1 MQTTQVLQDEHRV
14 IERVLDCLEKL
25 ADRCRAEGQV
35 DAEIASD
42 AVTFFRGFADRC
54 HHGKEEALLFPL
66 MEQRGFSP
74 DSGPTAVMRREH
86 VQGRELVG
94 AMHDAIDGAASGD
107 AAGCDAFLRAAH
119 GFLDLLRQHI
129 RKEDQILFP
138 MAEQAL
144 TGTDKERLNED
155 FARADREEFGEAER
169 QRLLQIA
176 GSLAER
182 CGVTA
187 ANG

>member
-1 MQTTQVLQDEHRV
+1 M
-14 IERVLDCLEKL
+14 IERVLDCLETV
-25 ADRCRAEGQV
+25 AGRCRAAGRLDE
-35 DAEIASD
+35 AAARD

-54 HHGKEEALLFPL
+54 HHGKEEAHLFPL

-86 VQGRELVG
+86 EQGRELVG
-94 AMHDAIDGAASGD
+94 AMNEAIEGAAAGD
-107 AAGCDAFLRAAH
+107 KGGCDGFLRAAQ

-129 RKEDQILFP
+129 LKEDRILFP

-144 TGTDKERLNED
+144 TGADKERLREA
-155 FARADREEFGEAER
+155 FARVDHEEIGEAER
-169 QRLLQIA
+169 QRLLQVA

-182 CGVTA
+182 CGMTVTD
-187 ANG
+187 G

>member
-1 MQTTQVLQDEHRV
+1 MQTTEVLWDEHRV

-25 ADRCRAEGQV
+25 ADRCRAEGQL
-35 DAEIASD
+35 DGAAARD

-94 AMHDAIDGAASGD
+94 DMAGAIDGAAAGD
-107 AAGCDAFLRAAH
+107 AATCGSFLRAAR

-144 TGTDKERLNED
+144 TAPDKERLKDD

-176 GSLAER
+176 DTLAER

-187 ANG
+187 ASG